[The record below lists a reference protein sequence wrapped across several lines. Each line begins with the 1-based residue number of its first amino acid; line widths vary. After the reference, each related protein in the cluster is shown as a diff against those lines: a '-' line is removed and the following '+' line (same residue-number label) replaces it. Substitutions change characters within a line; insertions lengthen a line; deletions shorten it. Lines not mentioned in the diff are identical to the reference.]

1 VFAEAITAVVEAAK
15 DGAKVVD
22 LCRIGDDVINK

>member
-1 VFAEAITAVVEAAK
+1 VLAEAIVAVVEAAK